1 MPNALGGRHGVN
13 TLNRYRVHVGERL
26 PEKYLDATTRRWE
39 PLAVPLTPDCY
50 PNALKWS

>member
-1 MPNALGGRHGVN
+1 MPNALGGRHGVK
-13 TLNRYRVHVGERL
+13 TLNRYRVNAGERL

-50 PNALKWS
+50 TIALKWS